1 MPFPDT
7 TGNRTY
13 LQMVDDIRDHLGKA
27 NNTVVKTQVQNC
39 ILNALRE
46 LNRQTWN
53 FNRTIQNVALVTST
67 FEYTLSD
74 LTIRKT
80 LLAQYL
86 NAGGTRAERTVEY
99 VEFSRFAERIQNI
112 EQDGTPRLY
121 TFRNLYRDGIITMF
135 PRPVAADNG
144 RTVRLHFFKRIA
156 IPGADGTAWDVPEW
170 FEGVIYWTALAE
182 ATLMLVDDQ
191 ARATLAMA
199 KAKDE
204 FRQAKWQDGLDST
217 QAGYG
222 MRIAITPPGSIN
234 NSSLTGNDDWL

>member
-7 TGNRTY
+7 TGNRTL
-13 LQMVDDIRDHLGKA
+13 LQMTDDIRDHLGKA
-27 NNTVVKTQVQNC
+27 NNATVKTQVQNV
-39 ILNALRE
+39 IKNALRE
-46 LNRQTWN
+46 LNRHTWN
-53 FNRTIQNVALVTST
+53 FNRTTQNVTLLTDTAT
-67 FEYTLSD
+67 YTLSD
-74 LTIRKT
+74 VTIRKT

-86 NAGGTRAERTVEY
+86 DADNRPERTVEY
-99 VEFSRFAERIQNI
+99 VEFSRFAERIQNLVL
-112 EQDGTPRLY
+112 DGAPRLY
-121 TFRNLYRDGIITMF
+121 TFRNLYSDGIVEMF
-135 PRPVAADNG
+135 PRPTATENNKV
-144 RTVRLHFFKRIA
+144 VRLHFFKRIA
-156 IPGADGTAWDVPEW
+156 IPGADGTAWGVPEW

-222 MRIAITPPGSIN
+222 MRIAIAPPGSIN
-234 NSSLTGNDDWL
+234 NSSLTGNDDWI